1 MRIVYVVDVHD
12 RTELVADAV
21 AAAGPIELLIVGGD
35 ITTGGTPEDA
45 KHAIHQWLPL
55 TPKLLAVAGNMDSA
69 AIDAQ
74 LAELEVS
81 LDRRAI
87 TVHGVGIYG
96 VSAAPHSHL
105 QTPYELSEDE
115 LAGRIDI
122 AFDQLEASRLRI
134 FCPHAPPHGTACDQL
149 GNGQHVGSTAVR
161 NHIEATQPNLVLC
174 GHIHEA
180 RKTDHIGE
188 SKIVNP
194 GPLMR
199 GYYAVV
205 DVDADLQVVASH
217 VEVA

>member
-21 AAAGPIELLIVGGD
+21 AAAGPIEVLIVGGD
-35 ITTGGTPEDA
+35 ITTGGTPGRAER
-45 KHAIHQWLPL
+45 AIDQWLPL
-55 TPKLLAVAGNMDSA
+55 TPRLLAVAGNMDSA

-74 LAELEVS
+74 LAERGVS
-81 LDRRAI
+81 IDRRAV
-87 TVHGVGIYG
+87 TVDGVGIYG
-96 VSAAPHSHL
+96 VSTAPLSHL

-115 LAGRIDI
+115 LANRIDI
-122 AFDQLEASRLRI
+122 AFDQLGASRLRI

-149 GNGQHVGSTAVR
+149 ESGEHVGSTAVR
-161 NHIEATQPNLVLC
+161 NHIEATHPDLVLC

-180 RKTDHIGE
+180 RATDHIGTSE
-188 SKIVNP
+188 IVNP

-205 DVDADLQVVASH
+205 DINDDLQVEARRL
-217 VEVA
+217 EVD